1 MSTAS
6 GGLSEPGDGLTAF
19 LILEATRLA
28 GGLLLASLLRPRG
41 LPPSPHLLHQL

>member
-6 GGLSEPGDGLTAF
+6 GGLSEPGDRLTAF
-19 LILEATRLA
+19 LILEATGLA
-28 GGLLLASLLRPRG
+28 GGLLLRPRG